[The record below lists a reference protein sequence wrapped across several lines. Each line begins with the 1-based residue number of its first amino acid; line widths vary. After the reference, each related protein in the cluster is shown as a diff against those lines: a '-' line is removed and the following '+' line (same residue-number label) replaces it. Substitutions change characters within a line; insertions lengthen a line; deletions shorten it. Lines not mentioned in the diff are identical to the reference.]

1 MLYLLVK
8 FCAGFWPD
16 RVSVGITII
25 IKAFVHTQVPV
36 AADYDVVIIE
46 IVQYWENVIL
56 EEIRIVPLR
65 GSIDS
70 YYEEPFC
77 FDLYKSPDNPSIL
90 VFAISMKGDG
100 KTFTE

>member
-36 AADYDVVIIE
+36 AADYDVIIID
-46 IVQYWENVIL
+46 IVQYWEL
-56 EEIRIVPLR
+56 SSLK
-65 GSIDS
+65 
-70 YYEEPFC
+70 
-77 FDLYKSPDNPSIL
+77 KSGLSP
-90 VFAISMKGDG
+90 
-100 KTFTE
+100 